1 MRKVGIP
8 STFLLARDFF
18 FFALEQIEVVST
30 GYQREDMAMRSEFQT
45 AIQQLIAEKGLP
57 RDVVMETVAN
67 ALLAAYR
74 KSFGGGDNVRIEVD
88 KNGEV
93 HVWAAKRVVAQ
104 VKEANEE
111 VSLAEAQ
118 LLIPNAALGQSI
130 DVDSSSIFAHIP
142 TQTAKQVILQRIRE
156 AEHEHLYDQIKN
168 WIGEIRLGTLTRK
181 DPTRGWL
188 LDFDLDKADKVEGLM
203 PLSEE
208 VPGERNRAGQKQR
221 VYVYDVRRVQGRMLQ
236 ILVSR
241 THRDLVR
248 RLFESEVP
256 EIYEGT
262 IEIKAIA
269 REPGSRSKVAV
280 VARQEG
286 LDPIGSCVGVRGSR
300 INNIVRELNDEK
312 IDIIQWSPDQ
322 ATFVANAL
330 SPVKPLKVE
339 LREADHTAIVTV
351 NEKQLSLAIGKDGQN
366 ARLAAKLTSW
376 RVDVTKP
383 AEGEQFEERTDEAQ
397 EPVMTYGRR
406 ERTERTQGGRH
417 DRHDNN
423 SRRSGRGGGGGG
435 RHNHSS
441 YGYERE

>member
-1 MRKVGIP
+1 
-8 STFLLARDFF
+8 
-18 FFALEQIEVVST
+18 
-30 GYQREDMAMRSEFQT
+30 MRSEFQA
-45 AIQQLIAEKGLP
+45 AIAQLIAEKGLP
-57 RDVVMETVAN
+57 REVVMETVAN

-74 KSFGGGDNVRIEVD
+74 KSFIGGDNIRIEVD

-93 HVWAAKRVVAQ
+93 HVWASKRVVAQ
-104 VKEANEE
+104 VDDANDE

-118 LLIPNAALGQSI
+118 RIIPNAALGQFI
-130 DVDSSSIFAHIP
+130 DVDSSTIFNRIP

-181 DPTRGWL
+181 EPGRGWI
-188 LDFDLDKADKVEGLM
+188 LDFDLDKVDKVEGIM
-203 PLSEE
+203 PTTEE
-208 VPGERNRAGQKQR
+208 VPSERYRNGQR
-221 VYVYDVRRVQGRMLQ
+221 VRVFVYDVRRVPGRMLQ

-262 IEIKAIA
+262 VEIKGIA

-300 INNIVRELNDEK
+300 INNIVHELNDEK
-312 IDIIQWSPDQ
+312 IDIIQWNAEP
-322 ATFVANAL
+322 ATYVSNAL
-330 SPVKPLKVE
+330 SPVKPLKVV
-339 LREADHTAIVTV
+339 LRESDHTAIVTV
-351 NEKQLSLAIGKDGQN
+351 AERQLSLAIGKDGQN
-366 ARLAAKLTSW
+366 ARLAAKLTGW

-383 AEGEQFEERTDEAQ
+383 AEDEVYEEQSSDMSMQ
-397 EPVMTYGRR
+397 EPVTSQPRR
-406 ERTERTQGGRH
+406 ERGGRH
-417 DRHDNN
+417 ERGEG
-423 SRRSGRGGGGGG
+423 RRSSQRGGG
-435 RHNHSS
+435 RHNVS
-441 YGYERE
+441 YDDDRE